1 MDEQNV
7 SFIHFGWEKFV
18 TFYRKEVKKL
28 TENNLN
34 DNIFNMKIFIYAFII
49 IIVASLSAY
58 ADIYKYV
65 DENGVICYTDLPLNK
80 KADRIHKDKQ
90 KSLDDPTTQ
99 EKSRNTKKYSN
110 AQTAEYHE
118 IIHEKANAYN
128 IDPSLV
134 KAVIKTESNFNSHA
148 ISRKGAMGLMQLMPS
163 TANDLNV
170 QNPFDPEE
178 NIEGGVKYL
187 KYLLEKFNGNL
198 TLALAAYNAGPKK
211 VEKYGYVPPI
221 TETKQY
227 VNKVLSL
234 YNGPTQYQVETSGE
248 FDTKEKKVKKSDPI
262 YKIVLDDGTIL
273 FTNSTFFSKNSNKL

>member
-1 MDEQNV
+1 MN
-7 SFIHFGWEKFV
+7 G
-18 TFYRKEVKKL
+18 VKKL
-28 TENNLN
+28 TEKKLN
-34 DNIFNMKIFIYAFII
+34 DNIFSMKLLISAFIFMI
-49 IIVASLSAY
+49 ITSLTAY

-90 KSLDDPTTQ
+90 KSSNETTTQ
-99 EKSRNTKKYSN
+99 EKSQSTKKYSN
-110 AQTAEYHE
+110 VQTAEYHE
-118 IIHEKANAYN
+118 IIHEKASAYN

-134 KAVIKTESNFNSHA
+134 KAVIKTESNYNSRA

-170 QNPFDPEE
+170 RNPFDPEE

-198 TLALAAYNAGPKK
+198 TLALAAYNAGPNR

-234 YNGPTQYQVETSGE
+234 YNGPTQYQIDTS
-248 FDTKEKKVKKSDPI
+248 DNPDKQDKKVKKSDPI
-262 YKIVLDDGTIL
+262 YKIVLDDGTIM
-273 FTNSTFFSKNSNKL
+273 FTNSTFFAKYPNKL